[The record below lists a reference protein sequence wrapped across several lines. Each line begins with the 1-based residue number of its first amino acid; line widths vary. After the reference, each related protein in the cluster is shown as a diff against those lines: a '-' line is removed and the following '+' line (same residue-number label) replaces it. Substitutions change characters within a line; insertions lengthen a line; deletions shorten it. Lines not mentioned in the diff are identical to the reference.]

1 MTSTQPSTSR
11 TRPGL
16 ALSALIALG
25 LTSACAPDTIIRRT
39 ALINAPQGPTR
50 EGLPLE
56 KGQVRLS
63 AHLSG
68 LNAADEG
75 GFFLFD
81 PGVAEVGDPGVLIP
95 DFHVGASLWAGL
107 PGGLEIGG
115 QFYYAAMTWADPNV
129 MGVIPF
135 PDNEEEDL
143 FMGGLGLR
151 LNVDTGAPQLALAM
165 MVDLNLATIPE
176 AIFICASEDPEVCS
190 GQRLVG
196 EEVYRFDRTERE
208 TFLLPNFA
216 LQIGWRPLLEQGAD
230 PKMDGEDTVGAF
242 TVMPYLLL
250 GLQSSVTNTGFENDL
265 STLPDDS
272 LESLW
277 MGYIG
282 VGVDATFQGLAFGA
296 SVILPI
302 EGERAIDFGAIF
314 NLKLGAHFE

>member
-1 MTSTQPSTSR
+1 
-11 TRPGL
+11 
-16 ALSALIALG
+16 
-25 LTSACAPDTIIRRT
+25 
-39 ALINAPQGPTR
+39 
-50 EGLPLE
+50 
-56 KGQVRLS
+56 
-63 AHLSG
+63 
-68 LNAADEG
+68 
-75 GFFLFD
+75 
-81 PGVAEVGDPGVLIP
+81 
-95 DFHVGASLWAGL
+95 SLWAGL

-115 QFYYAAMTWADPNV
+115 QLYYAAMTWADPNV
-129 MGVIPF
+129 WGVLPF

-176 AIFICASEDPEVCS
+176 AIFICSSNDPEVCS
-190 GQRLVG
+190 GQRLVT

-216 LQIGWRPLLEQGAD
+216 LQIGWKPLLGDAAPDAVSEAGAL
-230 PKMDGEDTVGAF
+230 A
-242 TVMPYLLL
+242 VMPYLLL
-250 GLQSSVTNTGFENDL
+250 GLQSSVTNTGFEDDI

-302 EGERAIDFGAIF
+302 EGERAIDFGAVF

>member
-1 MTSTQPSTSR
+1 MTSTHHRLLSI
-11 TRPGL
+11 GAIL
-16 ALSALIALG
+16 AASFV
-25 LTSACAPDTIIRRT
+25 SACAPDTIIRRT
-39 ALINAPQGPTR
+39 ALINAPQGPAR
-50 EGLPLE
+50 EGLPLD

-68 LNAADEG
+68 LNAADSG
-75 GFFLFD
+75 GFFLFE
-81 PGVAEVGDPGVLIP
+81 PGTAEVGDPGVLIP

-115 QFYYAAMTWADPNV
+115 QFYYAAMSWSDPNV
-129 MGVIPF
+129 WGVIPF
-135 PDNEEEDL
+135 PAGEEEDL

-176 AIFICASEDPEVCS
+176 AIFICSSSDPDVCR
-190 GQRLVG
+190 GDRLVG

-216 LQIGWRPLLEQGAD
+216 LQIGWRPLLEQGEGPIAD
-230 PKMDGEDTVGAF
+230 GGEDLVGAF
-242 TVMPYLLL
+242 TIMPYLLL
-250 GLQSSVTNTGFENDL
+250 GLQSSVTNTGFENDI

-282 VGVDATFQGLAFGA
+282 VGVDMTFQGLALGA
-296 SVILPI
+296 SVMLPI